1 MQRFEKR
8 ADHCAKTIMDQRD
21 VYVISH
27 IDADGLTSAAIICTA
42 LERAGKEYSVEFV
55 KQLDDATINRIADLN
70 PSVTVFTDLGSGML
84 DTINSQGINA
94 VISDHHIP
102 SGDCA
107 NHLNPHIFN
116 INGAYEISGSGT
128 TFLLARAMGDNND
141 LADLA
146 VVGAVGD
153 LQHVKQGQ
161 LIGVNRQIVGLGKK
175 KGIIHCQRDLMLFGK
190 QTRPIYKML
199 QYSSDPYLRGLTGN
213 EDACINFLKKSGMHS
228 QGEKWARWIDLDQ
241 PNKQRIVSNL
251 IRFCISDGL
260 HTDKIQ
266 RLVGEVY
273 TLLKEQ
279 EGTETRDAS
288 EYSTLLNA
296 TARYDQAQT
305 GLAVCQGDRET
316 EYENAIHL
324 LAQHRRNLVE
334 GMNLVREMGVTRLDN
349 LQYFDAGSA
358 IKDTIVGIVAGM
370 SMTAIGYRNL
380 PIIAFADT
388 REGVKVSG
396 RGNYDLVRCGLN
408 LAAAMD
414 ESARSMGGIGGGHDI
429 AAGAT
434 IPGNAKSEFIR
445 MLDRIIGKQLEVTAR

>member
-55 KQLDDATINRIADLN
+55 KQLDDAIINRIADLN

-84 DTINSQGINA
+84 DTINSLGINA

-128 TFLLARAMGDNND
+128 TFLLAKAMGNNND

-175 KGIIHCQRDLMLFGK
+175 KG
-190 QTRPIYKML
+190 
-199 QYSSDPYLRGLTGN
+199 
-213 EDACINFLKKSGMHS
+213 
-228 QGEKWARWIDLDQ
+228 
-241 PNKQRIVSNL
+241 
-251 IRFCISDGL
+251 
-260 HTDKIQ
+260 
-266 RLVGEVY
+266 
-273 TLLKEQ
+273 
-279 EGTETRDAS
+279 
-288 EYSTLLNA
+288 
-296 TARYDQAQT
+296 
-305 GLAVCQGDRET
+305 
-316 EYENAIHL
+316 
-324 LAQHRRNLVE
+324 
-334 GMNLVREMGVTRLDN
+334 
-349 LQYFDAGSA
+349 
-358 IKDTIVGIVAGM
+358 
-370 SMTAIGYRNL
+370 
-380 PIIAFADT
+380 
-388 REGVKVSG
+388 
-396 RGNYDLVRCGLN
+396 
-408 LAAAMD
+408 
-414 ESARSMGGIGGGHDI
+414 
-429 AAGAT
+429 
-434 IPGNAKSEFIR
+434 
-445 MLDRIIGKQLEVTAR
+445 